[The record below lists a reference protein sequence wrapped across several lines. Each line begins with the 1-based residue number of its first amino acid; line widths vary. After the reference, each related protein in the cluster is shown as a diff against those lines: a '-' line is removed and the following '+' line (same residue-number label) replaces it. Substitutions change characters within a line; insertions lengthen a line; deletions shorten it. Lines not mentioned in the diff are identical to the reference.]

1 MLASRYA
8 LNKGADFR
16 EAAMARKTAYAM
28 GETQSVFFRACDITK
43 PEPPVLRHGG
53 PCFDWGR
60 ATLVALCFVFCA
72 GLATLAYASLS

>member
-1 MLASRYA
+1 
-8 LNKGADFR
+8 
-16 EAAMARKTAYAM
+16 MARKTAYAM